1 MFPSSNHGSP
11 LFSGGT
17 RVLAIVVQAKF
28 NRYSTIITGKVAVPY
43 YRLPPTVHEYYLQI
57 ICMSFAPRSRTP
69 SRSGTPGPVPAR
81 TPSRL
86 VVPHTLRPTHSLS
99 NLHVHSHSSPTQV
112 PPLPIQPS
120 NHELDSSA
128 SSVVDTDG
136 ILIQGVDAEVDTVE
150 GDDGNAVGYVA
161 AGEGS
166 KKNLRDQLRQ
176 TLNKRQPSAGEE
188 QNMAIFD
195 NQDVLLINDNKI
207 FHRNALCTW
216 EDTLMSMRYLMTLV
230 SDALFFYTIS
240 IMRYFLDQSFSFPPT
255 RVFCAHRCRETSV
268 YKVSYL

>member
-17 RVLAIVVQAKF
+17 RVLLAIVVQAKF
-28 NRYSTIITGKVAVPY
+28 KQYSTIITGKVAVPLHTTGCH
-43 YRLPPTVHEYYLQI
+43 RPCMSI
-57 ICMSFAPRSRTP
+57 ISKFICMSFSLPRSRTP

-128 SSVVDTDG
+128 SSVVDADG

-176 TLNKRQPSAGEE
+176 TLNKRQPSAGEGTKYGD
-188 QNMAIFD
+188 F
-195 NQDVLLINDNKI
+195 
-207 FHRNALCTW
+207 
-216 EDTLMSMRYLMTLV
+216 
-230 SDALFFYTIS
+230 
-240 IMRYFLDQSFSFPPT
+240 
-255 RVFCAHRCRETSV
+255 
-268 YKVSYL
+268 